1 VSHPVGRPVL
11 ARHTL
16 AALGAAL
23 VAALLVVACD
33 SSVPKPVGTQEVAGA
48 TDLPTAPESFSAEFS
63 SEPAPTGSPGFAPAP
78 TPAPGAASAIVEGT
92 VDRTSLEISATY
104 HANVAISV
112 RTGALDVTTRI
123 VATNHSS
130 EGIDRLE
137 LNTIAARLG
146 GIKATANVDDVPVK
160 VAVRDQT
167 LVVPLGGILPSG
179 ASAIITVGY
188 RATLRSGT
196 TDGDWMFTRSGG
208 TLALQ
213 RWIPWISREL
223 PFDRPNNGEPFLTV
237 SSPRV
242 DVEILTDSPMT
253 LAAPSVDIDAYAA
266 GAGNYW
272 SFGLTDV
279 RDVSIV
285 LAPDFRVATGKADGI
300 PIRAYTRPGGL
311 SATQLVQQ
319 ASAAISS
326 QADLL
331 GVAYPWTTLTVVETP
346 GGVGIAAPG
355 IVWVPDRLDLRNRT
369 YALAQ
374 GVAHQWFE
382 ELVGSDQRNEPFA
395 DEAPA
400 DLLARTTLGTLR
412 ATRCPMAPLDR
423 AIGAYSRTCY
433 YEVVLVQGGLLLDG
447 VRQRM
452 GSKAFWGAM
461 RAYLE
466 ANRNGLGGTR
476 QLLEA
481 LQAGSSVDLLPL
493 LRPRFPTLY

>member
-1 VSHPVGRPVL
+1 MGRPVL
-11 ARHTL
+11 ARRAFSVL
-16 AALGAAL
+16 VAAL
-23 VAALLVVACD
+23 VAALVLAACGSD
-33 SSVPKPVGTQEVAGA
+33 GPKPAGTQEVAGE
-48 TDLPTAPESFSAEFS
+48 TELPSAPESFSAEFS
-63 SEPAPTGSPGFAPAP
+63 SEPAPTESPGFAPAP
-78 TPAPGAASAIVEGT
+78 TTAPGAVSAIVPGS
-92 VDRTSLEISATY
+92 VDRSSLQVSATY
-104 HANVAISV
+104 HVNAAITV

-123 VATNHSS
+123 VATNQSA

-146 GIKATANVDDVPVK
+146 GIKATATVDDVPVT

-167 LVVPLGGILPSG
+167 LLVPLGGILPSG
-179 ASAIITVGY
+179 ATAIITVGY

-196 TDGDWMFTRSGG
+196 TDSDWMFTRSGG
-208 TLALQ
+208 TLALS
-213 RWIPWISREL
+213 RWVPWVSREL

-242 DVEILTDSPMT
+242 DVELLTDAPMT
-253 LAAPSVDIDAYAA
+253 LAAPSIDIDAYAA
-266 GAGNYW
+266 GAGSYW
-272 SFGLTDV
+272 AFGLSDV
-279 RDVSIV
+279 RDVSVV

-311 SATQLVQQ
+311 SASQLVQQ
-319 ASAAISS
+319 AATAISS
-326 QADLL
+326 QSDLL

-369 YALAQ
+369 YALTQ

-412 ATRCPMAPLDR
+412 ATRCPRAPLDK
-423 AIGAYSRTCY
+423 AIDAYSRTCY
-433 YEVVLVQGGLLLDG
+433 YEVVLVQGGLLLDS

-452 GSKAFWGAM
+452 GSKAFWAAM
-461 RAYLE
+461 RTYVE